1 MVTKKDLIEKICAV
15 AWAQLDNMQPIDRAV
30 PAAAASI
37 NDTLHALA
45 ALLEAVIQIP

>member
-15 AWAQLDNMQPIDRAV
+15 AGAQLDNMQPIDRAV

-37 NDTLHALA
+37 SDTLHALA
-45 ALLEAVIQIP
+45 VLLEAAIRLP